1 MLGGSPAGARHPLM
15 LFGLAGLVGELIAAG
30 MPSRELFPVLDAKR
44 GQACWSESDRDLS
57 DGFDRAHVEH
67 AEWMLRR
74 RWPLVIDEALS
85 LYRHALLQG
94 PDQSA
99 LHMACRSAATAAAAQ
114 GARS

>member
-1 MLGGSPAGARHPLM
+1 MRPRTP
-15 LFGLAGLVGELIAAG
+15 
-30 MPSRELFPVLDAKR
+30 PSH
-44 GQACWSESDRDLS
+44 G
-57 DGFDRAHVEH
+57 
-67 AEWMLRR
+67 